1 MKKTVKRVAAV
12 MMAFLICISM
22 TACVEKQSYAEFD
35 EGTQHVV
42 FKDLEI
48 DIPSAWVMDEEESTD
63 NSVWYHKNVR
73 SVTQSMFYM
82 SSGQTKEDFDAAN
95 EEDKFF
101 DQYLIELGRSEGVT
115 HMSEPKASEFA
126 GNQMRYV
133 TYDQDISHH
142 DYKVQTYLIL
152 KGKTYYNITFGT
164 FVDNEDDFAKSFETL
179 EMK

>member
-1 MKKTVKRVAAV
+1 

-22 TACVEKQSYAEFD
+22 TACMEKQSYAEFD

-82 SSGQTKEDFDAAN
+82 SSGQTKEDLMQPMRKTN
-95 EEDKFF
+95 SLISISSNWEE
-101 DQYLIELGRSEGVT
+101 V
-115 HMSEPKASEFA
+115 KA
-126 GNQMRYV
+126 
-133 TYDQDISHH
+133 
-142 DYKVQTYLIL
+142 
-152 KGKTYYNITFGT
+152 
-164 FVDNEDDFAKSFETL
+164 
-179 EMK
+179 